1 MAKMVLPML
10 NASSGQPMTTEEM
23 DRSPYSQGIRQ
34 LAEILAR
41 KSPDQL
47 VAEAA
52 RPVLETSASRV
63 TPRQAVQKDRLKLP
77 LLMRL
82 RRTPVYGQVGIADA
96 DLSARER
103 KILVQW
109 ARSNF
114 PIDPHASLRPSV
126 LLRALLSSK
135 LSRGESEP
143 VVGGVK
149 PPASA
154 MSSLDALVELGLLT
168 PVARKV
174 LEVVAGAKQQRRAP
188 NLSRVHFHYN
198 GHTTEAMFPLFP
210 TLNAAGLARGSLNG
224 SSFSGTGPMALVMN
238 LSVNGSAHHQGTYND
253 AYVKEVLERSA
264 RQAAAAGHTL
274 IVDKGGPLAHSTDET
289 VLRMIEEG
297 TIRFVVHNSDDLA
310 ALQELKKRPCRG
322 PGRGGAT
329 LWDRAHMLDLAG
341 APLKAVEAR
350 FIGEENALFAAREVR
365 ERWGERVGDH
375 PVYVVGFGLLGQG
388 IADAFARLGMPR
400 EQVVIIDD
408 DPKKRALAASLGFSV
423 DDEQRPRPRP
433 ARAVAFVATNGAG
446 LSAERIARLAD
457 ESMIFGVSSAGKGV
471 DLAKLIDGGA
481 KDRVV
486 SERVGALSFD
496 PVARIFA
503 DHELTVGRGKKAARA
518 LIIAE
523 GAPLNLIEEHW
534 QDRYSVTSAVVTMAV
549 QELAALQAP
558 GGLVAMNPERQAA
571 VEAVLRAEHTL
582 DLRPLDARS
591 GTALERQ
598 LLAADLADGFRP
610 RMPVGTAR

>member
-1 MAKMVLPML
+1 MAKMILPML
-10 NASSGQPMTTEEM
+10 NATSGQPMTTEEM
-23 DRSPYSQGIRQ
+23 NRSPYAQGIRA

-52 RPVLETSASRV
+52 RPLPEAQASSAQ
-63 TPRQAVQKDRLKLP
+63 PRQAINQERLQLP

-96 DLSARER
+96 DISARER

-109 ARSNF
+109 ARSSF
-114 PIDPHASLRPSV
+114 PIDPRASLRPSV

-135 LSRGESEP
+135 
-143 VVGGVK
+143 
-149 PPASA
+149 
-154 MSSLDALVELGLLT
+154 MSPKTRAALVELGLLT

-174 LEVVAGAKQQRRAP
+174 LEVVAGKRSASSR
-188 NLSRVHFHYN
+188 LSHVHFHYN

-238 LSVNGSAHHQGTYND
+238 LSVNGNAHHQGTYSD
-253 AYVKEVLERSA
+253 AYIKELLEKSA
-264 RQAAAAGHTL
+264 RQAFAAGHTL
-274 IVDKGGPLAHSTDET
+274 IVDKGGPLAHSTDPL
-289 VLRMIEEG
+289 VLSMIEAG

-310 ALQELKKRPCRG
+310 ALQALKKLPCRG
-322 PGRGGAT
+322 PGARGET
-329 LWDRAHMLDLAG
+329 LWDRAFMIDLAG

-350 FIGEENALFAAREVR
+350 FIGEEYALFAAREVR
-365 ERWGERVGDH
+365 ERWSGRVGDT

-388 IADAFARLGMPR
+388 IAEAFARLGMPK

-408 DPKKRALAASLGFSV
+408 DPAKRALAVSQGFSAW
-423 DDEQRPRPRP
+423 DEQSPRTRP
-433 ARAVAFVATNGAG
+433 ARAVAFVATNGDG
-446 LSAERIARLAD
+446 MSAERIQRLAG
-457 ESMIFGVSSAGKGV
+457 ECMIFGVSSAGKGLN
-471 DLAKLIDGGA
+471 LAKLVEGGA
-481 KDRVV
+481 KDQVV
-486 SERVGALSFD
+486 SERLGALSFD

-503 DHELTVGRGKKAARA
+503 DHRLSFGHGKNATKA
-518 LIIAE
+518 LVIAD

-549 QELAALQAP
+549 EELAAQRRP
-558 GGLVAMNPERQAA
+558 GGLVAMSSARQAA
-571 VEAVLRAEHTL
+571 VEAVLKAEGTL
-582 DLRPLDARS
+582 EPRPLDARS
-591 GTALERQ
+591 GSPHERQ
-598 LLAADLADGFRP
+598 LLAADLAEGFRP
-610 RMPVGTAR
+610 SRPGGPHREG